1 LTPPSAPSLLRRSGP
16 DAVPLGEAKKNA
28 RGGGEDVLASMARR
42 LVRAEHFAS
51 FPVVPP
57 RRNPR

>member
-1 LTPPSAPSLLRRSGP
+1 
-16 DAVPLGEAKKNA
+16 VPLGEAKKNA